1 MKSLKY
7 LLLSSLVLAACS
19 DKSANQVGVVD
30 TQSNSSIIGGSE
42 VKAGDR
48 EMVSTVG
55 LYDKAGKFLC
65 TGTLIS
71 GNLVLTAAH
80 CIGEDPTQM
89 VVIFKDKFSNAKP
102 EDMRPVIAAKR
113 HDKYQPEQRL
123 NTADIA
129 VVRFNPGAGIPA
141 GYNTAKVLRDFSL
154 LSPGAKIIAVGYGL
168 NWSWVIT
175 KGAGT
180 LRTVELEVENPAF
193 SETEI
198 SLQQSLKKGICSGD
212 SGGPGY
218 IDIGGQLYVWGV
230 VSRGAALNIP
240 LTPKCAM
247 TSIYTRVDVY
257 APFIIDAAKALNALN

>member
-1 MKSLKY
+1 MKKIKY
-7 LLLSSLVLAACS
+7 IFLSSLVLAACS
-19 DKSANQVGVVD
+19 DKSASNRSTTVVAN
-30 TQSNSSIIGGSE
+30 SNSSIIGGTE

-55 LYDKAGKFLC
+55 LYDKSGFLC

-80 CIGEDPTQM
+80 CIGEDPKNM
-89 VVIFKDKFSNAKP
+89 VVIFKDKFKGAKP
-102 EDMRPVIAAKR
+102 EDMRPVIAAKKN
-113 HDKYQPEQRL
+113 DKYQPEQRL

-129 VVRFNPGAGIPA
+129 VLRFDPGSGIPA
-141 GYNTAKVLRDFSL
+141 GYKTAKVLRDFSL
-154 LSPGAKIIAVGYGL
+154 LSPGAKIVAVGYGL
-168 NWSWVIT
+168 NWSWVVT
-175 KGAGT
+175 NGAGT
-180 LRTVELEVENPAF
+180 LRTVELQVENPNF

-218 IDIGGQLYVWGV
+218 MDIDGQLYVWGV

-247 TSIYTRVDVY
+247 MSVYTRVDVY
-257 APFIIDAAKALNALN
+257 APFIVDAAKELNAIQ